1 MVKTKKIH
9 DGIYGTFGCCQS
21 NYIDFQRM
29 IRKDGYKLMLFPK
42 IKRVELYNLNDDP
55 FETTNLAE
63 QKDYKPKV
71 KALFEDLI
79 IMQKMMKD
87 TLNLKTIFNNK
98 I

>member
-1 MVKTKKIH
+1 
-9 DGIYGTFGCCQS
+9 
-21 NYIDFQRM
+21 M

-63 QKDYKPKV
+63 KKDYKPKV